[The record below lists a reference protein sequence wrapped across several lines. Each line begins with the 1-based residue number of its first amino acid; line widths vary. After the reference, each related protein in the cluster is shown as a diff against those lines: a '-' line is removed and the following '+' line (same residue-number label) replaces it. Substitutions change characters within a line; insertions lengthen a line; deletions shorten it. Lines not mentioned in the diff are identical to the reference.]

1 MEDPAPHEKVERRLA
16 AILSADAVDYSR
28 LMAADEL
35 ATLDTLNGHVA
46 VMSGLIRQHGG
57 RVVDAVGD
65 NLLAEFPSAVDAVA
79 CAVDVQ
85 RHLDTRNAEMP
96 SQRRMLF
103 RIGINLG
110 DLVVTE
116 GKRIAGDG
124 VNVAARLEALA
135 EPGGVTVS
143 GTVFDQVE
151 GKLPLHFEDRGEQKV
166 KNVPKPVRVFRV
178 AVSSAEATGEGQT
191 PAGATELSVPGFAG
205 KHAIAVL
212 PFDNLSGDV
221 EQEYFADG
229 IVEDLITRL
238 SASRIVPVIAR
249 NSTFVYKGQAV
260 DVKKVSAELGVRY
273 VVEGSV
279 RKAGNRVR
287 VTAQLID
294 ATTGHHIWA
303 ERYDRELHDIF
314 DIQDEITETIV
325 AAVGPELS
333 KAEIHAALRRPEQQL
348 DAWDCVSRA
357 VWHVT
362 RYNRED
368 NEKAQLWARKA
379 IDLNP
384 NAARGHILLATTH
397 LFEIIYRWADPP
409 SRAAADGLRA
419 AEQSVALDPENAAAL
434 SVLGFVCT
442 LTQQYERAVD
452 VLSRAIDRGP
462 SSALAYFGLGMALA
476 SSGRPDDGIPM
487 LEKAMRLSPR
497 DPWMQEFLFNAGA
510 AHFIAE
516 RYEQATEFAKK
527 SLRLRS
533 DQPGVY
539 RLLAASYGMLDRAE
553 EAKAALQELLRLL
566 PDFSDDHVR
575 AFLPEA
581 IAERYLKGLRKA
593 GWRE

>member
-1 MEDPAPHEKVERRLA
+1 MDESAPRDKVERRLA
-16 AILSADAVDYSR
+16 AILIADAVGYSR
-28 LMAADEL
+28 LMAADEV
-35 ATLDTLNGHVA
+35 ATLDTLKGHVA
-46 VMSGLIRQHGG
+46 VMNGLIRQHGG

-79 CAVDVQ
+79 CAVEVQ
-85 RHLDTRNAEMP
+85 RHLETHNAEMP
-96 SQRRMLF
+96 PERRMLF

-110 DLVVTE
+110 DLVVE
-116 GKRIAGDG
+116 GDRIAGDG

-151 GKLPLHFEDRGEQKV
+151 GKLSLEFEDRGEQTV
-166 KNVPKPVRVFRV
+166 KNVPRPVRVFRV

-238 SASRIVPVIAR
+238 SASRAVPVIAR
-249 NSTFVYKGQAV
+249 NSTFVYKGKAV
-260 DVKKVSAELGVRY
+260 DVKKVSEELGVRY

-314 DIQDEITETIV
+314 AIQDEITETIV

-333 KAEIHAALRRPEQQL
+333 KAEMHAALRRPAEQL
-348 DAWDCVSRA
+348 DAWDCTSRA
-357 VWHVT
+357 LWHLG
-362 RYNRED
+362 RYTRED
-368 NEKAQLWARKA
+368 NEKARLWARRG
-379 IDLNP
+379 IELDP
-384 NAARGHILLATTH
+384 NSAGAYALLATSH
-397 LFEIIYRWADPP
+397 VYEIIYRWADPP

-419 AEQSVALDPENAAAL
+419 AEKSVALDPENPGPL
-434 SVLGFVCT
+434 FILGIVCT
-442 LTQQYERAVD
+442 LTRQYERAIE
-452 VLSRAIDRGP
+452 VLERAIERGP

-476 SSGRPDDGIPM
+476 SSGRPEDGIPM
-487 LEKAMRLSPR
+487 FEKATRLSPR
-497 DPWMQEFLFNAGA
+497 DPWMHEFLFNTGA

-516 RYEQATEFAKK
+516 RYEQAAEFAKK
-527 SLRLRS
+527 SLRLRA

-553 EAKAALQELLRLL
+553 EAKTALQELLRLL
-566 PDFSDDHVR
+566 PDFSGDHVR

-581 IAERYLKGLRKA
+581 IAERYLKGLRRA